1 MSAGLFRNAMPNPI
15 ASSTGKANV
24 QNTASGSRKN
34 SRSRTLDNSRSDEW
48 GLVGDG
54 LLIAKL
60 ASGER
65 DEYVLER
72 RGMRRELRH
81 LQPSLGQRGEECRH
95 GAVKFRHAKFV
106 AAVEGANVAH
116 AAERSQHVDRQRAG
130 LTVTEAELHDVL
142 RAERLDQLP
151 RTAQRDD
158 LAVIG
163 ARDAIAKNLRFV
175 QVVRRQE
182 GGLSRRLELF
192 DEIPELSPRLRV
204 ESRRR

>member
-34 SRSRTLDNSRSDEW
+34 SRSRTLGKSRS
-48 GLVGDG
+48 
-54 LLIAKL
+54 
-60 ASGER
+60 
-65 DEYVLER
+65 
-72 RGMRRELRH
+72 
-81 LQPSLGQRGEECRH
+81 GEECRH

-158 LAVIG
+158 LAVIDD
-163 ARDAIAKNLRFV
+163 RDAIAKNLRFV
-175 QVVRRQE
+175 HVVRRQD

-204 ESRRR
+204 ESRRRLVEKQPLRVNDDRPGEREPLLLSARELSHARVPLILALHPR